1 MLHLIEC
8 EGESRHVQRSH
19 LMYYVICSRAFK
31 VSLRSAFVWNKK
43 RCNGLFPP
51 KNDNLWIIAHCFS
64 LANAFSNIF
73 WDLIGYAKRLWAN
86 LSTPQDV
93 NFSFGAQKLQDTI
106 SFLFISRF
114 DLIPL

>member
-8 EGESRHVQRSH
+8 EGENRHVQRRH
-19 LMYYVICSRAFK
+19 LMYYVTCSRAFK
-31 VSLRSAFVWNKK
+31 VTLRSAFVWNKK
-43 RCNGLFPP
+43 RYNGLFPP
-51 KNDNLWIIAHCFS
+51 KNDNLWIIAHSFS

-86 LSTPQDV
+86 LL
-93 NFSFGAQKLQDTI
+93 FCAQKLQDTI